1 MQLLYWL
8 LTQALGEFILTD
20 PDMKIP
26 ARGKIFS
33 VNEGYAQYWDESVT
47 KYVERCKK
55 PEVSYGILKGSI
67 SEGGR

>member
-1 MQLLYWL
+1 M
-8 LTQALGEFILTD
+8 QALGEFILTD

-47 KYVERCKK
+47 KYVEKCKK
-55 PEVSYGILKGSI
+55 PEVSCDIVSQK
-67 SEGGR
+67 EGDMVRLNVNAV